1 MRLPLYQPGAP
12 YRAARI
18 VRISG
23 VDIYAGEIIPR
34 AEVDDGC
41 MRNLYESRIVDLAEE
56 AAPPAEPAEP
66 AAQRRKRK

>member
-18 VRISG
+18 VKISG

-34 AEVDDGC
+34 TEVDDGC
-41 MRNLYESRIVDLAEE
+41 MRNLYESRAADLAED
-56 AAPPAEPAEP
+56 AAPAAEP
-66 AAQRRKRK
+66 AALRRKRK